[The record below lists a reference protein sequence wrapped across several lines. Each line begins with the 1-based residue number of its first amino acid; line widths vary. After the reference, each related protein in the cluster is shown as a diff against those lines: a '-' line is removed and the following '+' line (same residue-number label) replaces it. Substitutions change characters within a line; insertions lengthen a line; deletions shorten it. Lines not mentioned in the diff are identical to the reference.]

1 MKLYTGTISRLPN
14 LRNKYDKLNTAEMP
28 REERGGG
35 ERKSNV
41 ERKFLGVKLWSK
53 IYIQIHFRLHKEN
66 WEQYVDQ
73 EKRQAEKKRRP
84 RLHSSFTHADLFT
97 NQTVKV

>member
-41 ERKFLGVKLWSK
+41 ERKFQRVKL
-53 IYIQIHFRLHKEN
+53 
-66 WEQYVDQ
+66 
-73 EKRQAEKKRRP
+73 
-84 RLHSSFTHADLFT
+84 
-97 NQTVKV
+97 